1 MGSGRI
7 ACLDAYEIRREQSK
21 KIFLFFLK
29 KYLTNPDFYDI
40 ITIEKRKRG
49 HTKMTRE
56 DYRRLAELTQKRGKN
71 EKGWTKEER
80 NEWYKLMDKIVATD
94 GAPIGSNYTKG
105 HN

>member
-1 MGSGRI
+1 
-7 ACLDAYEIRREQSK
+7 
-21 KIFLFFLK
+21 
-29 KYLTNPDFYDI
+29 
-40 ITIEKRKRG
+40 
-49 HTKMTRE
+49 MTRE

-80 NEWYKLMDKIVATD
+80 NEWYKLMDKMVATD

>member
-1 MGSGRI
+1 
-7 ACLDAYEIRREQSK
+7 
-21 KIFLFFLK
+21 
-29 KYLTNPDFYDI
+29 
-40 ITIEKRKRG
+40 
-49 HTKMTRE
+49 MTRE

-80 NEWYKLMDKIVATD
+80 KEWYKLMDKMVSTD

>member
-1 MGSGRI
+1 MRI
-7 ACLDAYEIRREQSK
+7 QDHGAK
-21 KIFLFFLK
+21 KFFKNLK
-29 KYLTNPDFYDI
+29 KTLDKLKIRVYNVV
-40 ITIEKRKRG
+40 RKKKERS
-49 HTKMTRE
+49 HKMTRE

-80 NEWYKLMDKIVATD
+80 KEWYKLMDKMVTTD